1 MVSYYDRRKIT
12 RMERDAVNQQRLRGT
27 EGERKRNLK
36 NVADLQEIDGK
47 TRKTSINKRNIKQF
61 RRYNVKV
68 LR

>member
-27 EGERKRNLK
+27 EGERNRNLK
-36 NVADLQEIDGK
+36 NVAELQEIDGK

-61 RRYNVKV
+61 RRYNIKV

>member
-27 EGERKRNLK
+27 EGERNRNLK
-36 NVADLQEIDGK
+36 NVAELQEIDGK

-61 RRYNVKV
+61 RRYNLKV

>member
-36 NVADLQEIDGK
+36 NVAELQEIDGK

>member
-47 TRKTSINKRNIKQF
+47 TRKTSINKRNIKHF
-61 RRYNVKV
+61 RRYNIKV

>member
-27 EGERKRNLK
+27 EGERNRNLK
-36 NVADLQEIDGK
+36 NVAELQEIDGK

>member
-1 MVSYYDRRKIT
+1 
-12 RMERDAVNQQRLRGT
+12 MERDAVNQQRLRGT

-36 NVADLQEIDGK
+36 NVAELQEIDGK

>member
-36 NVADLQEIDGK
+36 NVAELQEIDGK

-61 RRYNVKV
+61 SRYNVKV

>member
-36 NVADLQEIDGK
+36 NVAELQEIDGK

-61 RRYNVKV
+61 RRYNIKV